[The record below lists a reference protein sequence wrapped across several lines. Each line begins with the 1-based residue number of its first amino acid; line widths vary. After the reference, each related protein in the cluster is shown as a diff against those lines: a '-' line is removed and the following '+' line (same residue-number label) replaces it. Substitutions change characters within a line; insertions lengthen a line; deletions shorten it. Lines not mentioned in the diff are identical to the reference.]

1 MMIRIQRLLGLILT
15 ISTVLFS
22 KDLKAQDKVFQAG
35 ASITDI
41 TPHLGHPIVGNYNSP
56 PATYIHDPLSV
67 RTLVLDDG
75 AKELVFVIVDNVHI
89 NREVFDAAKAMLDRD
104 LNIPTKDVMMA
115 STHTHSGISLN
126 GEGLKSISPE
136 VGVALDE
143 YQTFVVKRMVDGVK
157 IARENKTLAKIA
169 FGSVDVLEHVF
180 NRRWIMKD
188 SVMSPLGQLEI
199 AKMNPGHSN
208 ALLRPAGPVDPEVSF
223 IAVESK
229 EGTPIALL
237 ANYSLHY
244 VGGVPRG
251 HISADYFAAF
261 GNRMGELLETGS
273 DLPAFIGIMTN
284 GTSGD
289 VNNNDYSKPRP
300 KESLPPY
307 AKMHYVANDI
317 AEKVYQEYKQLDFQS
332 EVKLGS
338 ALSEMTLNVR
348 RATPE
353 ILTNVATVRDYEGS
367 KPLFHS
373 LEKTYSRRV
382 FNMESAYPDSV
393 NIVLQSF
400 AINDIGIASLPFEAF
415 TQIGL
420 DIKAKS
426 PFKNTFTIELANG
439 SYGYLPTPEQHKL
452 GGYETWLTTNK
463 VQKDASVLI
472 TEQLIKHFQQ
482 LK

>member
-1 MMIRIQRLLGLILT
+1 MEEIKKIVGGLLLV
-15 ISTVLFS
+15 SMLFF
-22 KDLKAQDKVFQAG
+22 AQNNESLGQQFKAG

-89 NREVFDAAKAMLDRD
+89 NREVFDAAKAILDRD
-104 LNIPTKDVMMA
+104 LNIPAKDVMMA

-126 GEGLKSISPE
+126 GGGLKTISPE

-143 YQTFVVKRMVDGVK
+143 YQTFAVKRMVDGVK

-169 FGSVDVLEHVF
+169 FGSVDVPEHVF

-188 SVMSPLGQLEI
+188 SVMNPLGQLEI

-208 ALLRPAGPVDPEVSF
+208 DLLRPAGPVDPEVAF
-223 IAVESK
+223 IAVESQ

-244 VGGVPRG
+244 VGGVPKG

-261 GNRMGELLETGS
+261 GNIMGELLGADANT
-273 DLPAFIGIMTN
+273 PAFVGIMTN

-289 VNNNDYSKPRP
+289 VNNNDYSRPRP
-300 KESLPPY
+300 TEAVPPY
-307 AKMHYVANDI
+307 EKIQYVANDV
-317 AEKVYQEYKQLDFQS
+317 ANKVHHKYKELDFQS

-338 ALSEMTLNVR
+338 ALSEMTLTVR
-348 RATPE
+348 RASPE
-353 ILTNVATVRDYEGS
+353 ILKNVALVRDYNGS
-367 KPLFHS
+367 EPLFHK
-373 LEKTYSRRV
+373 LEKTYAKRV
-382 FNMESAYPDSV
+382 FNMESSYPDSV
-393 NIVLQSF
+393 QIVLQSF
-400 AINDIGIASLPFEAF
+400 AINDIGIASIPFEVFA
-415 TQIGL
+415 QIGL
-420 DIKAKS
+420 DIKEQS

-439 SYGYLPTPEQHKL
+439 SYGYLPTPAQHQL
-452 GGYETWLTTNK
+452 GGYESWLTTNR
-463 VQKDASVLI
+463 VQKDASDKI
-472 TEQLIKHFQQ
+472 TSELIKHLNQ